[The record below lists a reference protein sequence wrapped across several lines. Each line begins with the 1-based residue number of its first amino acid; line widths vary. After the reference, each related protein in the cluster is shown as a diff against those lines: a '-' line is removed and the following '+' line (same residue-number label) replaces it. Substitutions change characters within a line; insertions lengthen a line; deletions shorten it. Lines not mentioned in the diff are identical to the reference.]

1 MATSGTYNFNL
12 DVDTIIQEASELIG
26 GEAVLGNEVTSAKRS
41 INLVLTDWQN
51 RSINLWT
58 VKTTAISVT
67 ASVTSYTL
75 TSSTIDILEAVVNRD
90 NRDLGMIRISMEEYL
105 QINNKSQTGRPSQYA
120 VRRERDNPELFLYPI
135 PENSTDMLK
144 LEQIHKI
151 QDVEN
156 IIAENVDIP
165 TRFLPCLTMGLA
177 YYMAMKRP
185 NVPNERIGLL
195 KQNYEELLNNAQME
209 DRERTSLFFKPKLS
223 RV

>member
-26 GEAVLGNEVTSAKRS
+26 GEVVLGNEVTSAKRS

-67 ASVTSYTL
+67 TSVTSYAL

-90 NRDLGMIRISMEEYL
+90 DRDLGMIRISMEEYL

-120 VRRERDNPELFLYPI
+120 IRRGRDNPEMFVYPI

-156 IIAENVDIP
+156 VIAENVDVP

-185 NVPNERIGLL
+185 NVANERIGLL
-195 KQNYEELLNNAQME
+195 KQNYEELLSNAQLE

>member
-67 ASVTSYTL
+67 TSVTSYAL

-90 NRDLGMIRISMEEYL
+90 NRDL
-105 QINNKSQTGRPSQYA
+105 
-120 VRRERDNPELFLYPI
+120 
-135 PENSTDMLK
+135 
-144 LEQIHKI
+144 
-151 QDVEN
+151 
-156 IIAENVDIP
+156 
-165 TRFLPCLTMGLA
+165 
-177 YYMAMKRP
+177 
-185 NVPNERIGLL
+185 
-195 KQNYEELLNNAQME
+195 
-209 DRERTSLFFKPKLS
+209 
-223 RV
+223 

>member
-67 ASVTSYTL
+67 ASVTSYAL

-120 VRRERDNPELFLYPI
+120 IRRERDNPELFLYPI

>member
-67 ASVTSYTL
+67 TSVTSYAL

-120 VRRERDNPELFLYPI
+120 IRRGRDNPELFFI
-135 PENSTDMLK
+135 SNSRK
-144 LEQIHKI
+144 F
-151 QDVEN
+151 N
-156 IIAENVDIP
+156 
-165 TRFLPCLTMGLA
+165 
-177 YYMAMKRP
+177 
-185 NVPNERIGLL
+185 
-195 KQNYEELLNNAQME
+195 
-209 DRERTSLFFKPKLS
+209 
-223 RV
+223 

>member
-26 GEAVLGNEVTSAKRS
+26 GEATLGNEVTSAKRS

-58 VKTTAISVT
+58 VATTVT
-67 ASVTSYTL
+67 TSVTSYAL
-75 TSSTIDILEAVVNRD
+75 TSSTIDILEAVVTRD

-120 VRRERDNPELFLYPI
+120 IRRGRDNPEIFLYPI
-135 PENSTDMLK
+135 PENSTDTLK

-156 IIAENVDIP
+156 VITENVDVP

-177 YYMAMKRP
+177 YYMSMKRP
-185 NVPNERIGLL
+185 NTPVDRISLL
-195 KQNYEELLNNAQME
+195 KQNYEELLNNAQLE